1 MKKQTEITRVFVLQD
16 DKLDGVTVVID
27 TSEDMQIIKEI
38 RIMKENK
45 KQTLVEWSTGEITI
59 KNKEENPVEIINVKE
74 TDWYPAKQINFFD
87 LGNSLEI
94 VYQEECEKI
103 HLERVFKIVYSC
115 IDGKWHKSERIY
127 ASMINGKYIFI
138 NK

>member
-1 MKKQTEITRVFVLQD
+1 M
-16 DKLDGVTVVID
+16 
-27 TSEDMQIIKEI
+27 
-38 RIMKENK
+38 ENK
-45 KQTLVEWSTGEITI
+45 ETLEEAAERLFGKHFNAMHYDDID
-59 KNKEENPVEIINVKE
+59 NKHIINYALELAQWQEERMYNEEEVADYVRPKEDTPVEIVYVKE

-94 VYQEECEKI
+94 VYKEECEKI

-115 IDGKWHKSERIY
+115 IDGKWNKSEPIY
-127 ASMINGKYIFI
+127 ASRINGKYNFI